1 MAFIAVTENNSL
13 PSELGVGRYIK
24 NPDGHSA
31 EFALVVADD
40 CQHLGIGSKLM
51 KALMQTAKERGISF
65 FEAEVLVT
73 NNAMLSLVKKLD
85 FSIESVANNN
95 EIVRVAKDLR

>member
-1 MAFIAVTENNSL
+1 
-13 PSELGVGRYIK
+13 
-24 NPDGHSA
+24 
-31 EFALVVADD
+31 
-40 CQHLGIGSKLM
+40 M

-95 EIVRVAKDLR
+95 EIVRVVKDLR